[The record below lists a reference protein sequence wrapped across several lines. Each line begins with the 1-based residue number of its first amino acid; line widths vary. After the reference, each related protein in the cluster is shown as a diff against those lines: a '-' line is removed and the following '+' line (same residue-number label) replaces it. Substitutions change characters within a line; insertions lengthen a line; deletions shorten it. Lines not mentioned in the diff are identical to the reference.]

1 LNSKF
6 KIILLALGHGLN
18 DLIAGYF
25 LGSISPNTNDLFQ
38 IGLAITVYNILA
50 FGGQYPIAILME
62 KINDTKKIIVFSYI
76 LNVIAVA
83 VFLFVPVLAII
94 LAGIASAIYHVAG
107 GTICAEN
114 NKAVNIGL
122 FAAPGVA
129 GLIAGGFLAWK
140 NYSIIPFLLPI
151 AILFLFILMRMK
163 FVSDISEK
171 NISSVET
178 QKHVIDRHD
187 IIMILLLM
195 IISSRSVTWNVFQ
208 LIYENN
214 YQWLIAIA
222 IAAVIGK
229 IAGGWL
235 ADKIG
240 WRLYAVS
247 SAIIATPLLTF
258 FKKELLLF
266 CLGIGLL
273 QSGIPATTSLL
284 IHSLK
289 GKTSR
294 GIALSFGAA
303 IIIGSVASIFS
314 SETLLVQMPYIL
326 LASIILLIICN
337 YWYKPQGIG
346 VICRVKAT

>member
-1 LNSKF
+1 MILKN
-6 KIILLALGHGLN
+6 KIIILALGHGLN

-25 LGSISPNTNDLFQ
+25 LGRFSANNNDLLQ
-38 IGLAITVYNILA
+38 VALAISFYNILA
-50 FGGQYPIAILME
+50 FGGQYPVAILME
-62 KINDTKKIIVFSYI
+62 KINDTKKIIVLSYI
-76 LNVIAVA
+76 LNVTAVSI
-83 VFLFVPVLAII
+83 FLFMPVLAIL

-107 GTICAEN
+107 GSYCAEN

-140 NYSIIPFLLPI
+140 NYNIVPILLPV
-151 AILFLFILMRMK
+151 AIIFLFILLRIK
-163 FVSDISEK
+163 FIRQFSEK
-171 NISSVET
+171 NISANEP

-187 IIMILLLM
+187 LIMILLLM
-195 IISSRSVTWNVFQ
+195 IISLRSVTWNVFQ

-222 IAAVIGK
+222 IAAVVGK

-240 WRLYAVS
+240 WRLYALS
-247 SAIIATPLLTF
+247 SAIIATSLLTF
-258 FKKELLLF
+258 FKKEMILF

-294 GIALSFGAA
+294 GIALSFGVA
-303 IIIGSVASIFS
+303 IIIGSAASVFPTQ
-314 SETLLVQMPYIL
+314 ELNKQMPYIL
-326 LASIILLIICN
+326 LASIILLFI
-337 YWYKPQGIG
+337 YDRWYKRI
-346 VICRVKAT
+346 ITRSF

>member
-1 LNSKF
+1 MKNKI
-6 KIILLALGHGLN
+6 IILLALGHGLN

-25 LGSISPNTNDLFQ
+25 LGNFSANNNDLFQ
-38 IGLAITVYNILA
+38 IGLAISVYNILA
-50 FGGQYPIAILME
+50 FGGQYPVAILME

-76 LNVIAVA
+76 LNVSAVA
-83 VFLFVPVLAII
+83 IFLFVPAVAII
-94 LAGIASAIYHVAG
+94 FAGVASAIYHVAG
-107 GTICAEN
+107 GTVCAEK

-140 NYSIIPFLLPI
+140 NFNIIPFILHI
-151 AILFLFILMRMK
+151 AILFLFILIRIK
-163 FVSDISEK
+163 IANQFSDK
-171 NISSVET
+171 NISSNET

-187 IIMILLLM
+187 IIMILLLI
-195 IISSRSVTWNVFQ
+195 IISLRSVTWNVFQ

-214 YQWLIAIA
+214 YEWLIAIA

-240 WRLYAVS
+240 WRFYALS

-258 FKKELLLF
+258 FKKELVLF
-266 CLGIGLL
+266 CLGVGLL

-303 IIIGSVASIFS
+303 IIIGSVASVFS
-314 SETLLVQMPYIL
+314 AETLLLQMPYIL
-326 LASIILLIICN
+326 LASIFLFIMCN
-337 YWYKPQGIG
+337 YWYKRIRPLPF
-346 VICRVKAT
+346 